1 MALILIVV
9 WIQDIAAHEKPHQ
22 SQWESIQNSYV
33 LLWTWRQES
42 SDPTQQSM
50 QA

>member
-1 MALILIVV
+1 MALILIVA
-9 WIQDIAAHEKPHQ
+9 WIQDIAAHEKPHG
-22 SQWESIQNSYV
+22 SQWEYTQNTYV
-33 LLWTWRQES
+33 LLWTGRHES